1 MATIGEAPRCGVGR
15 GKSKLTR
22 RQSFEVEGYSHGN
35 NPIPAV
41 ARIGN
46 LIMTGGISGIDLV
59 TGKMPDS
66 ITAQCANMFD
76 LAAKILGAADAR
88 LDDVIKVTV
97 FLKPDL
103 SRDALNSQWLRYFP
117 DPHSRPVRH
126 TLINPYLPGAMLI
139 QCEMTAVKR

>member
-1 MATIGEAPRCGVGR
+1 VAVPRCGGGK
-15 GKSKLTR
+15 GKSKL
-22 RQSFEVEGYSHGN
+22 RQSFELEGYSHGN

-46 LIMTGGISGIDLV
+46 LIMTGGISGIDLA

-66 ITAQCANMFD
+66 IATQCANMFE
-76 LAAKILGAADAR
+76 LAAKILIAADAS

-126 TLINPYLPGAMLI
+126 TLINPHLPGAMLV
-139 QCEMTAVKR
+139 QCEMTAVKG

>member
-1 MATIGEAPRCGVGR
+1 TEGRVVTISGAPRCGVGR

-66 ITAQCANMFD
+66 IAAQCANMFD
-76 LAAKILGAADAR
+76 LAAEILGAADAR

-97 FLKPDL
+97 FLKP
-103 SRDALNSQWLRYFP
+103 
-117 DPHSRPVRH
+117 
-126 TLINPYLPGAMLI
+126 
-139 QCEMTAVKR
+139 

>member
-46 LIMTGGISGIDLV
+46 LISGIDLV

-66 ITAQCANMFD
+66 IAAQCANMFD

>member
-1 MATIGEAPRCGVGR
+1 LEDIELAGR
-15 GKSKLTR
+15 A
-22 RQSFEVEGYSHGN
+22 SFELQGYSHGG

-46 LIMTGGISGIDLV
+46 LIMTGGISGIDLA

-66 ITAQCANMFD
+66 IETQCANMFD
-76 LAAKILGAADAR
+76 LAARILETAGAR

-103 SRDALNSQWLRYFP
+103 SRDALNGQWLRHFP

-126 TLINPYLPGAMLI
+126 TLVNPYLPGGMLV
-139 QCEMTAVKR
+139 QCEMTAVKT

>member
-1 MATIGEAPRCGVGR
+1 LAGR
-15 GKSKLTR
+15 A
-22 RQSFEVEGYSHGN
+22 SFELKEYSHGG

-46 LIMTGGISGIDLV
+46 LIMTGGISGIDLT
-59 TGKMPDS
+59 TGKMPET
-66 ITAQCANMFD
+66 IEAQCANMFE
-76 LAAKILGAADAR
+76 LAVKILDTADAR

-103 SRDALNSQWLRYFP
+103 SRDALNSQWLRHFP

-126 TLINPYLPGAMLI
+126 TLINPYLPGGMLV
-139 QCEMTAVKR
+139 QCEMTAVTK

>member
-1 MATIGEAPRCGVGR
+1 LEEIELAGR
-15 GKSKLTR
+15 V
-22 RQSFEVEGYSHGN
+22 SFELKGYSHGG

-46 LIMTGGISGIDLV
+46 LIMTGGISGIDL
-59 TGKMPDS
+59 TTAKMPDS
-66 ITAQCANMFD
+66 IEAQCANMFD
-76 LAAKILGAADAR
+76 LAAKILEAAGAS

-103 SRDALNSQWLRYFP
+103 SRDALNSQWLRHFR

-126 TLINPYLPGAMLI
+126 TLINPYLPGGMLV
-139 QCEMTAVKR
+139 QCEMTAVKT

>member
-1 MATIGEAPRCGVGR
+1 MGR
-15 GKSKLTR
+15 T
-22 RQSFEVEGYSHGN
+22 SFELEGYSHGG

-46 LIMTGGISGIDLV
+46 LIMTGGISGIDLAS
-59 TGKMPDS
+59 GKMPET
-66 ITAQCANMFD
+66 IETQCANMFD
-76 LAAKILGAADAR
+76 LAAKILETAGAR

-103 SRDALNSQWLRYFP
+103 SRDALNSQWLRHFP

-126 TLINPYLPGAMLI
+126 TIVNPFLPGGVLV
-139 QCEMTAVKR
+139 QCEITAVKT